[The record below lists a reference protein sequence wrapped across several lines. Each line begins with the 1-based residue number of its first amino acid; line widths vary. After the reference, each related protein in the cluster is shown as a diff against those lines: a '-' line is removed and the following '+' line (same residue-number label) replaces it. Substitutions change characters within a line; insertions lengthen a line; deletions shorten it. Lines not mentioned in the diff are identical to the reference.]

1 MKIILEGKA
10 QQCPE
15 VIGMLTEEVLLDPAQ
30 ANLKLSTKNL
40 AIDRIEKVN
49 GETVVFIKENSSN
62 LLCG

>member
-15 VIGMLTEEVLLDPAQ
+15 VIGMLTEEFLLDPAQ
-30 ANLKLSTKNL
+30 ANLRLSVKNL

>member
-15 VIGMLTEEVLLDPAQ
+15 VIGMLTEEVLLDPNQ
-30 ANLKLSTKNL
+30 ANVKLNAMNL

>member
-15 VIGMLTEEVLLDPAQ
+15 VIGMLTEEVLLDPVQ
-30 ANLKLSTKNL
+30 ANLKLSAKNL